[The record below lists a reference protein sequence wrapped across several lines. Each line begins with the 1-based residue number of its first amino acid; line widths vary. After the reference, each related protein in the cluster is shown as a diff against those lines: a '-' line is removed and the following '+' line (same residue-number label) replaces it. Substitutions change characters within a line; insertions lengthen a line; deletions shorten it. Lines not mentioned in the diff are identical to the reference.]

1 MADMMWNEWSLWLS
15 GLLLFVLLCIA
26 LELGFRLSM
35 KRRGPQGSGGS
46 DFLVS
51 ATLGLLALLLGFTF
65 SLALQRHEE
74 RRSLVIAEAN
84 AIGTSWLR
92 IQAIDPDE
100 RDDVEA
106 AFQRYVKLRLDWS
119 LASDDGDQSKAIFAR
134 TAATQADL
142 WAITTAALANGERVI
157 DARLMLDPLNESF
170 DIAAE
175 REVRRQAHLPGAML
189 LMLMV
194 FMVFATMLVGWRLG
208 EMGRRMTLPA
218 GLTMLLLTLAV
229 VVTLDLDMSR
239 SGMITVSQDAMKQAV
254 AGLTTQQI

>member
-1 MADMMWNEWSLWLS
+1 MWGEWSLWAS
-15 GLLLFVLLCIA
+15 GLLLFVILCCA
-26 LELGFRLSM
+26 LELGFRLSI
-35 KRRGPQGSGGS
+35 RRGQRDEIGSS

-92 IQAIDPDE
+92 IQAIEPAD
-100 RDDVEA
+100 RDDVAEA
-106 AFQRYVKLRLDWS
+106 FLSYAKLRLDWS
-119 LASDDGDQSKAIFAR
+119 LASDNGDQSKAIYAR
-134 TAATQADL
+134 TADSQIQIWRA
-142 WAITTAALANGERVI
+142 TTAALANGESVI

-175 REVRRQAHLPGAML
+175 REVRRQAHLPNAML
-189 LMLMV
+189 AMLMI
-194 FMVFATMLVGWRLG
+194 FMAFATILVGWRLG
-208 EMGRRMTLPA
+208 EIGRRMTLPA
-218 GLTMLLLTLAV
+218 GLTVLLLTLAV

-239 SGMITVSQDAMKQAV
+239 SGMITVSQDAMEQSV
-254 AGLTTQQI
+254 AGLTAQEG